1 MNQYVIVESDNRK
14 DLDTIERTIKGSKIP
29 CNLSYD
35 IDNVYYKDK
44 LEETISLSKYKDIL
58 EEHKKDL
65 LDEFILYKFNSAQNE
80 IVEQIINDFL
90 AEKGL
95 LDEQYI

>member
-1 MNQYVIVESDNRK
+1 MNEYIIVESNNRK
-14 DLDTIERTIKGSKIP
+14 DLDKIERTIKSSKIP

-35 IDNVYYKDK
+35 IDDVYYKEK
-44 LEETISLSKYKDIL
+44 LNEAISLSKYKDIL

-65 LDEFILYKFNSAQNE
+65 LDDYLLFKYNSMQSE
-80 IVEQIINDFL
+80 LLDQIINDYL